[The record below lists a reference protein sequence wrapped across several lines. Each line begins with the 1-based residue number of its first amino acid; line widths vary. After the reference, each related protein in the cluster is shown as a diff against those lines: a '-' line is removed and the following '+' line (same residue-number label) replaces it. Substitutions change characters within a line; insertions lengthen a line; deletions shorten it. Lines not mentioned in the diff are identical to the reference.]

1 LAKNSAERWNG
12 GEPPLAACTPTNVVE
27 VVEHV
32 SHWRDPHDPH
42 VDEVI
47 ACARKYVA
55 AYRDSGG
62 VSIFH

>member
-1 LAKNSAERWNG
+1 M
-12 GEPPLAACTPTNVVE
+12 AACTPTNVVE